1 MTCMN
6 FHLALQVIKHCSSP
20 FKRSQQGIKFLNILK
35 KIQLNIDKFSRDL
48 LVDKCWNQTHVQPA
62 CFMNLIIKILMKKK
76 ATKRNI

>member
-6 FHLALQVIKHCSSP
+6 LHPVLQVIKHCSSP
-20 FKRSQQGIKFLNILK
+20 FERSQLGIKFLNRLR
-35 KIQLNIDKFSRDL
+35 KIQLNIDKFSGDL

-76 ATKRNI
+76 ATQRNT